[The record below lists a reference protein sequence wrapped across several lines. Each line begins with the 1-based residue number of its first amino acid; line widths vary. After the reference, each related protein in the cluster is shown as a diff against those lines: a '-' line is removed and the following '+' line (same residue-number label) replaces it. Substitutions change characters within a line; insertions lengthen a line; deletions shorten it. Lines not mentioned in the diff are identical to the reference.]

1 VGSEPFCS
9 ENYEVGVLQ
18 EEVKKLTDEKEMLQ
32 QQARLILADEEL
44 IQSVTS
50 VQHLVDMEREL
61 EQALERVR
69 QRKVRS
75 HELII
80 FSSNSSCQ

>member
-18 EEVKKLTDEKEMLQ
+18 EEVKKLTDDKELLQ

-44 IQSVTS
+44 IKSVTS
-50 VQHLVDMEREL
+50 VQQLVDMEREL
-61 EQALERVR
+61 EQALVRVR
-69 QRKVRS
+69 QRKVRYGHTS
-75 HELII
+75 
-80 FSSNSSCQ
+80 